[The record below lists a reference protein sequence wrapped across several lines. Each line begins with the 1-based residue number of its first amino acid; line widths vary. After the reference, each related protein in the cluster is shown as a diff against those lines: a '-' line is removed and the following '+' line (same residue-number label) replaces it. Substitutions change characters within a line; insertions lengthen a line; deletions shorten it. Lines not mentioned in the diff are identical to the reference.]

1 MPGGIHPE
9 ASPSPWPRVMLS
21 PNARITMS
29 PSRLR
34 SRSETARDDVPPPPP
49 PPHAAARSAVTRIEP
64 SLRTDALPLSRPVL
78 SSTRTF
84 ASDARSR
91 RMDEFRGRVAVVTG
105 GGSGLGAEMAR
116 SFAGEGAKIVLAD
129 LDSAAMD
136 QVAGEIAKAGGEAIG
151 IRTDVTKRVD
161 VEALAK
167 RAFERFGAA
176 HIVCNNAGVG
186 VFGTLATATD
196 RDWQWVMN
204 VNFWGVVHGIDAF
217 VPRMIE

>member
-1 MPGGIHPE
+1 MPGGIDPE
-9 ASPSPWPRVMLS
+9 AAPSPWPRVMLS

-34 SRSETARDDVPPPPP
+34 SRSETVRDDVPPP

-78 SSTRTF
+78 SSMWTF

-136 QVAGEIAKAGGEAIG
+136 KVAG
-151 IRTDVTKRVD
+151 
-161 VEALAK
+161 
-167 RAFERFGAA
+167 
-176 HIVCNNAGVG
+176 
-186 VFGTLATATD
+186 
-196 RDWQWVMN
+196 
-204 VNFWGVVHGIDAF
+204 
-217 VPRMIE
+217 